1 VANAGPDQNVQVGLV
16 ATLDGSESY
25 AKTPALLTYQW
36 TLSSQPKTSI
46 ATLANATTVRPT
58 ITPDVAGTY
67 SANLVVNNGGLL
79 SQTDSVILT
88 AAAGDLAPIA
98 NAGPDRTVTPGTVVT
113 MNGAGSTD
121 PDGQPIT
128 TYAWTITQRPAKSAA
143 LLLNAATSAPS
154 FTGDVRGTYKLSLIV
169 GDGAK
174 TSAADQVDITV
185 ATGNIVPVAN
195 AGPDQNPPTGKVV
208 TLDGNGSADANG
220 NAITHNWRFESL
232 PAGSTTTLTNGT
244 TATPT
249 FTPDFV
255 GFYVLALVVNDGLA
269 SSPLDFVVID
279 ARLPSFVNS
288 VLQAYVKASNT
299 EANDHFGRS
308 VALNGDTLAV
318 GTSDEDSCADGIN
331 GDQADNGCVNSGA
344 VYVFTRTGTTWSQQA
359 YIKASNSEFADFFG
373 SSVALSGD
381 TLAVGAGSSAIGGG
395 EASCADGINGDQ
407 TDNGCTQSGAVYVFT
422 RTAGVWTQ
430 QAYVKASNSGAV
442 DRFGG
447 SVALS
452 GDTLAVG
459 AGDEDSCAD
468 GIGGDQADNGC
479 PGSGAVYV
487 FTRTAGV
494 WTQQAYVK
502 ASNSESGDV
511 FGWSV
516 ALSGDTLAVG
526 ASDEASCADGINGD
540 QADNGCPQSGAGYV
554 FTRAG
559 TTWTQQAYVKASNSE
574 AVDRFGG
581 SVALSGDTLAVG
593 ALGEGSCATGIGG
606 NQADN
611 GCVNSGAVY
620 VFTRTGSTWNQ
631 QAYVKASNT
640 EVGDGFGFSVA
651 LSGDTLAVG
660 APGEGSCAT
669 GIGGNQNNGCTA
681 SGAVYVYEKQ

>member
-1 VANAGPDQNVQVGLV
+1 MANAGPDQNVQVGLV

-36 TLSSQPKTSI
+36 TLTSKPKTSI

-331 GDQADNGCVNSGA
+331 GDQADNGC
-344 VYVFTRTGTTWSQQA
+344 
-359 YIKASNSEFADFFG
+359 
-373 SSVALSGD
+373 
-381 TLAVGAGSSAIGGG
+381 
-395 EASCADGINGDQ
+395 
-407 TDNGCTQSGAVYVFT
+407 
-422 RTAGVWTQ
+422 
-430 QAYVKASNSGAV
+430 
-442 DRFGG
+442 
-447 SVALS
+447 
-452 GDTLAVG
+452 
-459 AGDEDSCAD
+459 
-468 GIGGDQADNGC
+468 
-479 PGSGAVYV
+479 
-487 FTRTAGV
+487 
-494 WTQQAYVK
+494 
-502 ASNSESGDV
+502 
-511 FGWSV
+511 
-516 ALSGDTLAVG
+516 
-526 ASDEASCADGINGD
+526 
-540 QADNGCPQSGAGYV
+540 PQSGAGYV